1 MQHRIFIKTFGCSL
15 NQSDSELM
23 AGLLKQADF
32 EVIKNIE
39 DADAIIINTCTV
51 KGKTEKNFFRY
62 LAEAKKLKK
71 KIIVAGCIPQT
82 DPEKL
87 AGYPLIGTYA
97 VNRIVEVVEETVHDN
112 TIEILDK
119 ENNPR
124 LNLPKIRKNPVI
136 EIIPIC
142 AGCLGAPC
150 SYCKVKSARG
160 NLLSYGKHEIIKQA
174 NRAVNEGVK
183 EIWLTAQ
190 DTGCYGKDASSSLPE
205 LLREL
210 IKIPGDFKIRL
221 GMANP
226 NHVKEFLDELIQ
238 VYQSDKIFKF
248 IHIPVQSGS
257 DKILEAMKRK
267 YTAQDFRGI
276 ISRFRQAIPE
286 ITIATDIICGL
297 PGETDEDF
305 QKSLDL
311 TREIKP
317 DVLNISRFWPR
328 PKTEAEQMENQV
340 HSRITKD
347 RSRILTQIFHNIAR
361 MRNECWFSWQGEVLV
376 DERGK
381 DNTLIA
387 RNYAYKPVVIR
398 GDYRLGDKL
407 NVRIRS
413 ITPFDLRAE
422 IKQNL

>member
-1 MQHRIFIKTFGCSL
+1 
-15 NQSDSELM
+15 
-23 AGLLKQADF
+23 
-32 EVIKNIE
+32 
-39 DADAIIINTCTV
+39 
-51 KGKTEKNFFRY
+51 
-62 LAEAKKLKK
+62 
-71 KIIVAGCIPQT
+71 
-82 DPEKL
+82 
-87 AGYPLIGTYA
+87 
-97 VNRIVEVVEETVHDN
+97 
-112 TIEILDK
+112 
-119 ENNPR
+119 
-124 LNLPKIRKNPVI
+124 
-136 EIIPIC
+136 
-142 AGCLGAPC
+142 
-150 SYCKVKSARG
+150 
-160 NLLSYGKHEIIKQA
+160 
-174 NRAVNEGVK
+174 
-183 EIWLTAQ
+183 
-190 DTGCYGKDASSSLPE
+190 
-205 LLREL
+205 
-210 IKIPGDFKIRL
+210 
-221 GMANP
+221 
-226 NHVKEFLDELIQ
+226 
-238 VYQSDKIFKF
+238 
-248 IHIPVQSGS
+248 
-257 DKILEAMKRK
+257 MKRK

>member
-39 DADAIIINTCTV
+39 DADAIILNTCTV

-210 IKIPGDFKIRL
+210 IKIPHGKPKPCK
-221 GMANP
+221 G
-226 NHVKEFLDELIQ
+226 
-238 VYQSDKIFKF
+238 
-248 IHIPVQSGS
+248 IPG
-257 DKILEAMKRK
+257 
-267 YTAQDFRGI
+267 
-276 ISRFRQAIPE
+276 
-286 ITIATDIICGL
+286 
-297 PGETDEDF
+297 
-305 QKSLDL
+305 
-311 TREIKP
+311 
-317 DVLNISRFWPR
+317 
-328 PKTEAEQMENQV
+328 
-340 HSRITKD
+340 
-347 RSRILTQIFHNIAR
+347 
-361 MRNECWFSWQGEVLV
+361 
-376 DERGK
+376 
-381 DNTLIA
+381 
-387 RNYAYKPVVIR
+387 
-398 GDYRLGDKL
+398 
-407 NVRIRS
+407 
-413 ITPFDLRAE
+413 
-422 IKQNL
+422 